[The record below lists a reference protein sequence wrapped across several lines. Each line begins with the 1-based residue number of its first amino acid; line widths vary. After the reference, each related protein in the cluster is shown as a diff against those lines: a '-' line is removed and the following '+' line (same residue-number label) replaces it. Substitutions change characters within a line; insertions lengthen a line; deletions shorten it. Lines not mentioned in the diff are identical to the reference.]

1 MPMRPKQLL
10 EACEEILKSFDPRI
24 CTVDAHVEEKLGDC
38 SSEVRRLR
46 VAAAVRSG
54 GVRANSTPGIALLT
68 VLHPRS
74 LPHITRMPIQTK
86 YSYSRCS
93 TAVYATRRPSRCAPL
108 PRSLAPRCRFIKPP
122 GHCSTVAPLSLNH
135 AARTSLSLRATIFAH
150 RRPLICYCC
159 CCCCCCCCSSLLR
172 HCRLPPRWVVVLLL
186 LSLLPLC
193 RCSAAAL
200 PRSRRPL
207 HP

>member
-46 VAAAVRSG
+46 VAAVRSG

-68 VLHPRS
+68 VLPPRPA
-74 LPHITRMPIQTK
+74 LLHLIRMPTRTR

-93 TAVYATRRPSRCAPL
+93 TVVYATRRPSRCAP
-108 PRSLAPRCRFIKPP
+108 
-122 GHCSTVAPLSLNH
+122 
-135 AARTSLSLRATIFAH
+135 
-150 RRPLICYCC
+150 
-159 CCCCCCCCSSLLR
+159 
-172 HCRLPPRWVVVLLL
+172 
-186 LSLLPLC
+186 
-193 RCSAAAL
+193 AAAL
-200 PRSRRPL
+200 PTLHAAASSSRPAIALLSPRCL
-207 HP
+207 

>member
-46 VAAAVRSG
+46 VAAVRSG
-54 GVRANSTPGIALLT
+54 GVLAKSTPGIALLT
-68 VLHPRS
+68 VLHPCS

-93 TAVYATRRPSRCAPL
+93 TAVYATRRPSRCAHRCRAPY
-108 PRSLAPRCRFIKPP
+108 APRCRFIKPP
-122 GHCSTVAPLSLNH
+122 GHCSTAAVSEPRGTHLTHYISEQRSSHTGVRSL
-135 AARTSLSLRATIFAH
+135 AAAAAAAAAAALRCCATVDC
-150 RRPLICYCC
+150 RRAGWPCC
-159 CCCCCCCCSSLLR
+159 CC
-172 HCRLPPRWVVVLLL
+172 
-186 LSLLPLC
+186 
-193 RCSAAAL
+193 
-200 PRSRRPL
+200 
-207 HP
+207 